1 MPGTIDCECESLQRL
16 RFLTEFCRTCLVR
29 IESPVVK
36 HAIALFVALIANW
49 LLWSGHFDNV
59 FLLVMGLGSCLLC
72 LWIASR
78 MRIID
83 GETIPTELC
92 MPSSLGYAAW
102 LTKEIILS
110 NIKVAKI
117 ILARDMPMR
126 RFMVMVPA
134 RQKTELGQVI
144 FANSITLTP
153 GTVSV
158 QMDDDQ
164 ILVHGLSMGEVADD
178 MSDNMGVRVCRLET
192 GKHVERGKPAVS
204 DQSDAQV
211 PRQTG
216 GSK

>member
-1 MPGTIDCECESLQRL
+1 
-16 RFLTEFCRTCLVR
+16 
-29 IESPVVK
+29 VK

-158 QMDDDQ
+158 QMDGDQ

-178 MSDNMGVRVCRLET
+178 MSDNMGVRVCRLEG
-192 GKHVERGKPAVS
+192 GKHVEGGKPAAS
-204 DQSDAQV
+204 DQSDVQV